1 MPPETEAPATEK
13 VSGLHSVEQLG
24 GELDLLATQSIALRK
39 HFAMGYYLAVT
50 LAPLIYG
57 VAPR

>member
-1 MPPETEAPATEK
+1 MSPETDKPAPK
-13 VSGLHSVEQLG
+13 RVSGLHSVEQLG
-24 GELDLLATQSIALRK
+24 GELDLLETQSTALRK
-39 HFAMGYYLAVT
+39 HFAMGYYLAIT

>member
-1 MPPETEAPATEK
+1 MPPETEKPATER

-24 GELDLLATQSIALRK
+24 GELDPLNAQTIALRK
-39 HFAMGYYLAVT
+39 HFAMGYYLAIT
-50 LAPLIYG
+50 LAPLVYG

>member
-1 MPPETEAPATEK
+1 MPPETETPATGK

-24 GELDLLATQSIALRK
+24 GELNLIDTQTIALRK
-39 HFAMGYYLAVT
+39 HFAMGYYLAIT
-50 LAPLIYG
+50 LAPLVYG